1 MAPKPNIVLFI
12 THDQGQF
19 LGCYNTPATPNSLQT
34 PNLDRLAKDGIRF
47 TNYFCTAPQCS
58 PSRGS
63 IQTSLYP
70 HQNGLMGLVNRGWSL
85 PSSNKTI
92 PMYLREAGY
101 STHLIGLQHEARDV
115 NTLGYDTVSKRMKD
129 YRYDTNRMFS
139 EYESFLENHRNDEKP
154 FYLNIGIIE
163 IHRPFIIWSQVNDT
177 HSVKVPPFLPDN
189 NKVRKDL
196 SLFYGII
203 NPVDKVIGKIIE
215 ILERTGLKEKTLF
228 IYTTDHGSP
237 FPRAKCT
244 LYDPGIK
251 TLLIMNCPNQK
262 LFEGGKVFD
271 QMISN
276 IDLMPTLL
284 DFIGADIPGNI
295 EGKSFLPVLKNTT
308 LPFRSE
314 IFTEKNYHDLYD
326 PMRCV
331 RTKEFKYIRN
341 FEPSEY
347 LYQIPLDIERGLS
360 GQGIKDKIK
369 IQRAEEELY
378 DLKNDPNE
386 NTNLINDPTYE
397 AVLIELRQ
405 DLVSWMKK
413 TNDPLLRGKIMDGRQ
428 QPPKKY

>member
-1 MAPKPNIVLFI
+1 MTTKPNIILFI

-19 LGCYNTPATPNSLQT
+19 LGCYDTPTTPNSLQT
-34 PNLDRLAKDGIRF
+34 PNLDKLAKDGIRF

-85 PSSNKTI
+85 PPKNKTI

-115 NTLGYDTVSKRMKD
+115 KTLGYDTVSKRMKD

-139 EYESFLENHRNDEKP
+139 EYENFLKNHKNDEKP
-154 FYLNIGIIE
+154 FYLNIGTIE
-163 IHRPFIIWSQVNDT
+163 IHRPFIIWSQANDT
-177 HSVKVPPFLPDN
+177 YSVKVPPFLPDN
-189 NKVRKDL
+189 DKVRKDL

-203 NPVDKVIGKIIE
+203 NPVDEVIGKIID
-215 ILERTGLKEKTLF
+215 ILERTGLKENTLF

-251 TLLIMNCPNQK
+251 TLLIMNCPDQN
-262 LFEGGKVFD
+262 LFNSGKVLD

-276 IDLMPTLL
+276 IDLLPTLL
-284 DFIGADIPGNI
+284 DFIGADIPENI
-295 EGKSFLPVLKNTT
+295 EGKSFLLILKDATI
-308 LPFRSE
+308 PFRSE
-314 IFTEKNYHDLYD
+314 IFTEKSFHEIYD
-326 PMRCV
+326 PMRSV
-331 RTKEFKYIRN
+331 RTREFKYIRN
-341 FEPSEY
+341 FEPSET

-360 GQGIKDKIK
+360 GQELKDKIK
-369 IQRAEEELY
+369 TKRAEEELY

-386 NTNLINDPTYE
+386 NNNLINDPTYE
-397 AVLIELRQ
+397 AVSIELREI
-405 DLVSWMKK
+405 LINWMIE
-413 TNDPLLRGKIMDGRQ
+413 TNDSLLKGKIKERRQ

>member
-1 MAPKPNIVLFI
+1 MTKPNIILFI
-12 THDQGQF
+12 THDQGEF
-19 LGCYNTPATPNSLQT
+19 LKCYNTEKTPNSLTT
-34 PNLDRLAKDGIRF
+34 PNLDKLAKDGIRF

-70 HQNGLMGLVNRGWSL
+70 HQHGLMGLVNRGWSL
-85 PSSNKTI
+85 PSNKKTI

-115 NTLGYDTVSKRMKD
+115 KTLGYDTVSKRMKD

-139 EYESFLENHRNDEKP
+139 EYESFFEKHKNDEKP
-154 FYLNIGIIE
+154 FFLNIGTIE
-163 IHRPFIIWSQVNDT
+163 IHRPFVIWSQANG
-177 HSVKVPPFLPDN
+177 SYSAKIPPFLLDN
-189 NKVRKDL
+189 DKTRKDL

-203 NPVDKVIGKIIE
+203 NPVDEVIGKIIE
-215 ILERTGLKEKTLF
+215 ILEKTGLREKTLF

-251 TLLIMNCPNQK
+251 TLLIMNCPNHD
-262 LFEGGKVFD
+262 FFNGGRVFD

-276 IDLMPTLL
+276 IDLLPTLL
-284 DFIGADIPGNI
+284 DFIGVEIPENI
-295 EGKSFLPVLKNTT
+295 EGKSFLPVLKDTT
-308 LPFRSE
+308 IPFRSE
-314 IFTEKNYHDLYD
+314 IFTEKNFHEIYD
-326 PMRCV
+326 PIRSV

-360 GQGIKDKIK
+360 GQGLKDKIK
-369 IQRAEEELY
+369 EKRAEEELY

-386 NTNLINDPTYE
+386 NTNLIDVPAYE
-397 AVLIELRQ
+397 AVLMKLRQ
-405 DLVSWMKK
+405 NLVDWMKK
-413 TNDPLLRGKIMDGRQ
+413 TNDPLLKGKIKDRRQ

>member
-1 MAPKPNIVLFI
+1 
-12 THDQGQF
+12 
-19 LGCYNTPATPNSLQT
+19 
-34 PNLDRLAKDGIRF
+34 
-47 TNYFCTAPQCS
+47 
-58 PSRGS
+58 
-63 IQTSLYP
+63 
-70 HQNGLMGLVNRGWSL
+70 
-85 PSSNKTI
+85 
-92 PMYLREAGY
+92 
-101 STHLIGLQHEARDV
+101 
-115 NTLGYDTVSKRMKD
+115 
-129 YRYDTNRMFS
+129 
-139 EYESFLENHRNDEKP
+139 
-154 FYLNIGIIE
+154 
-163 IHRPFIIWSQVNDT
+163 
-177 HSVKVPPFLPDN
+177 
-189 NKVRKDL
+189 
-196 SLFYGII
+196 LFYGII
-203 NPVDKVIGKIIE
+203 NPVDEVIGKIIE
-215 ILERTGLKEKTLF
+215 ILEKTGLRENTLF

-251 TLLIMNCPNQK
+251 TLLIMACPNQN
-262 LFEGGKVFD
+262 LFNGGKVLD

-347 LYQIPLDIERGLS
+347 LYQIPLDIERGLF

>member
-1 MAPKPNIVLFI
+1 M
-12 THDQGQF
+12 
-19 LGCYNTPATPNSLQT
+19 TPNSLTT
-34 PNLDRLAKDGIRF
+34 PNLDNIAKTGIRF

-101 STHLIGLQHEARDV
+101 SAHLIGLQHETRDV

-154 FYLNIGIIE
+154 FYLNIGTIE
-163 IHRPFIIWSQVNDT
+163 IHRPFIIWSQANDMY
-177 HSVKVPPFLPDN
+177 SVKVPPFLPDN
-189 NKVRKDL
+189 DKVRKDL

-203 NPVDKVIGKIIE
+203 NPVDEVIGKIIE
-215 ILERTGLKEKTLF
+215 ILEKTGLKENTLF

-237 FPRAKCT
+237 FPRAKCM

-251 TLLIMNCPNQK
+251 TLLVMNLPNSH
-262 LFEGGKVFD
+262 LFNSGRVID

-284 DFIGADIPGNI
+284 DFIGAETPENI
-295 EGKSFLPVLKNTT
+295 EGKSFLPVLKDATV
-308 LPFRSE
+308 PFRSE
-314 IFTEKNYHDLYD
+314 IFTEKNFHEIYD
-326 PMRCV
+326 PLRSV
-331 RTKEFKYIRN
+331 RTKDFKYIRN

-360 GQGIKDKIK
+360 GQGLKDKIK
-369 IQRAEEELY
+369 MKRAEEELY

-386 NTNLINDPTYE
+386 LTNLIKDPDYE
-397 AVLIELRQ
+397 AVLIKLRQ
-405 DLVSWMKK
+405 KLVSWMKK
-413 TNDPLLRGKIMDGRQ
+413 TNDPLLKGKIKDERQ

>member
-1 MAPKPNIVLFI
+1 MTTKPNIILFI
-12 THDQGQF
+12 SHDQGQF

-34 PNLDRLAKDGIRF
+34 PNLDKLAKDGIRF

-92 PMYLREAGY
+92 PMYLRESGY

-115 NTLGYDTVSKRMKD
+115 NTLGYDSFSKRMKD
-129 YRYDTNRMFS
+129 YKYDTDRMFS

-154 FYLNIGIIE
+154 FYLNIGTIE
-163 IHRPFIIWSQVNDT
+163 IHRPFIIWSQANDNY
-177 HSVKVPPFLPDN
+177 SVKVPPFLPDN
-189 NKVRKDL
+189 DKVRKDL

-203 NPVDKVIGKIIE
+203 NPVDEIIGKIIE
-215 ILERTGLKEKTLF
+215 ILERTSLRENTLF

-251 TLLIMNCPNQK
+251 TLLIMNCPNQY
-262 LFEGGKVFD
+262 LFKGGKVLD

-276 IDLMPTLL
+276 IDLLPTLL
-284 DFIGADIPGNI
+284 DFIGAEIPENI
-295 EGKSFLPVLKNTT
+295 EGKSFLPVLKDTT
-308 LPFRSE
+308 IPFRSK
-314 IFTEKNYHDLYD
+314 IFTEKNFHEIYD
-326 PMRCV
+326 PLRSV

-360 GQGIKDKIK
+360 GQGLKDKIK
-369 IQRAEEELY
+369 MKRANEELY

-386 NTNLINDPTYE
+386 DTNLINDLAYE
-397 AVLIELRQ
+397 AVIIELRQ
-405 DLVSWMKK
+405 ALTNWMKK
-413 TNDPLLRGKIMDGRQ
+413 TNDPLLKGKIKDERR

>member
-1 MAPKPNIVLFI
+1 MAKPNIILFI

-19 LGCYNTPATPNSLQT
+19 LGCYNTPTTPNSLQT
-34 PNLDRLAKDGIRF
+34 PNLDKFAKGGVRF

-85 PSSNKTI
+85 PSRNKTI
-92 PMYLREAGY
+92 PMYLRKAGY

-115 NTLGYDTVSKRMKD
+115 KTLGYDSFSKRMKD
-129 YRYDTNRMFS
+129 YRYDTNRMFT
-139 EYESFLENHRNDEKP
+139 EYESFLEKHKNDEKP
-154 FYLNIGIIE
+154 FYLNIGTIE
-163 IHRPFIIWSQVNDT
+163 IHRPFVIWSQTN
-177 HSVKVPPFLPDN
+177 HNCSVKVPPFLPDN
-189 NKVRKDL
+189 DKVRKDL

-203 NPVDKVIGKIIE
+203 NPVDEVIGKIIE
-215 ILERTGLKEKTLF
+215 FLEKTGLRENTLF

-251 TLLIMNCPNQK
+251 TLLIMNCPNQN
-262 LFEGGKVFD
+262 LFNSEKVFD

-276 IDLMPTLL
+276 IDLLPTLL
-284 DFIGADIPGNI
+284 DFIGAEIPEKI
-295 EGKSFLPVLKNTT
+295 EGRSFLPVLKDTT
-308 LPFRSE
+308 IPFRSE
-314 IFTEKNYHDLYD
+314 IFTEKNFHEIYD
-326 PMRCV
+326 PLRSV
-331 RTKEFKYIRN
+331 RTKDFKYIRN
-341 FEPSEY
+341 FEPSKY
-347 LYQIPLDIERGLS
+347 LYQIPLYMERGLS
-360 GQGIKDKIK
+360 GQGLKDKIK
-369 IQRAEEELY
+369 MKRAEEELY

-386 NTNLINDPTYE
+386 VTNLINDLAYE

-405 DLVSWMKK
+405 KLVDWMNE
-413 TNDPLLRGKIMDGRQ
+413 TNDPLLKGKIKDGRQ

>member
-1 MAPKPNIVLFI
+1 MKKPNIILFI

-19 LGCYNTPATPNSLQT
+19 LKCYNTEKTPNSLQT
-34 PNLDRLAKDGIRF
+34 PNLDKLAKDGIRF

-85 PSSNKTI
+85 PTSNKTI

-115 NTLGYDTVSKRMKD
+115 KTLGYDSFSKRMKD

-139 EYESFLENHRNDEKP
+139 EYESFLKNHKNDEKP
-154 FYLNIGIIE
+154 FYLNIGTIE
-163 IHRPFIIWSQVNDT
+163 IHRPFIIWSQANDKI
-177 HSVKVPPFLPDN
+177 SVKVPPFLPDN
-189 NKVRKDL
+189 AITRKDL

-203 NPVDKVIGKIIE
+203 NPVDEVIGKIIE
-215 ILERTGLKEKTLF
+215 ILEQTGLRENTLF

-251 TLLIMNCPNQK
+251 TLLLMNYPNRN
-262 LFEGGKVFD
+262 LFNGGKVFD

-284 DFIGADIPGNI
+284 DFIGAEIPENI
-295 EGKSFLPVLKNTT
+295 EGKSFLPVLKDPTI
-308 LPFRSE
+308 PFRSE
-314 IFTEKNYHDLYD
+314 IYTEKNFHEIYD
-326 PMRCV
+326 PIRSV

-360 GQGIKDKIK
+360 GQGLKDKIK
-369 IQRAEEELY
+369 MKRAEEELY
-378 DLKNDPNE
+378 DLKNDPDE
-386 NTNLINDPTYE
+386 ITNLIDNPAYQT
-397 AVLIELRQ
+397 VLIKLRQ
-405 DLVSWMKK
+405 KLVNWMKK
-413 TNDPLLRGKIMDGRQ
+413 TNDPLLQGKIKDGRQ

>member
-1 MAPKPNIVLFI
+1 MKKPNIILFI

-34 PNLDRLAKDGIRF
+34 PNLDRLAKTGIRF

-85 PSSNKTI
+85 PSKNKTI
-92 PMYLREAGY
+92 PMYLRKAGY

-115 NTLGYDTVSKRMKD
+115 KTLGYDSISKRMKD

-139 EYESFLENHRNDEKP
+139 EYESFLEKHKNDEKP
-154 FYLNIGIIE
+154 FYLNIGTIE
-163 IHRPFIIWSQVNDT
+163 IHRPFVIWSQANDNY
-177 HSVKVPPFLPDN
+177 SVKVPPFLPDN
-189 NKVRKDL
+189 DKVRKDL
-196 SLFYGII
+196 SLYYGII
-203 NPVDKVIGKIIE
+203 NPVDETIGKIIE
-215 ILERTGLKEKTLF
+215 VLERTGLREKTLF

-251 TLLIMNCPNQK
+251 TLLIMNCPNRN

-284 DFIGADIPGNI
+284 DFIGAEIPENI

-308 LPFRSE
+308 IPFRSE
-314 IFTEKNYHDLYD
+314 IFTEKNFHEIYD
-326 PMRCV
+326 PLRSV
-331 RTKEFKYIRN
+331 RTKDFKYIRN

-347 LYQIPLDIERGLS
+347 LYQLPLDIERGLS
-360 GQGIKDKIK
+360 GQGLKDKIK
-369 IQRAEEELY
+369 TMRAEEELY

-386 NTNLINDPTYE
+386 NINLINDPAYE

-405 DLVSWMKK
+405 VLTNWMKK
-413 TNDPLLRGKIMDGRQ
+413 TNDPLLKGKIKDGRR

>member
-1 MAPKPNIVLFI
+1 MTKPNIILFI

-19 LGCYNTPATPNSLQT
+19 LGCYNTPTTPNSLQT
-34 PNLDRLAKDGIRF
+34 PNLDKLAKDGVRF

-63 IQTSLYP
+63 MQTSLFP

-85 PSSNKTI
+85 PSRNKTI

-115 NTLGYDTVSKRMKD
+115 KTLGYDTVSKRMKD

-139 EYESFLENHRNDEKP
+139 EYESFLEKHKNDEKP
-154 FYLNIGIIE
+154 FYLNIGTIE
-163 IHRPFIIWSQVNDT
+163 IHRPFVIWSQANDNYL
-177 HSVKVPPFLPDN
+177 VKVPPFLPDID
-189 NKVRKDL
+189 KVRKDIR
-196 SLFYGII
+196 LFYGII
-203 NPVDKVIGKIIE
+203 NPVDEAIGKIIE
-215 ILERTGLKEKTLF
+215 ILEKTGLREKTLF

-251 TLLIMNCPNQK
+251 TLLLMNYPNHN
-262 LFEGGKVFD
+262 LFNGGKVFD

-284 DFIGADIPGNI
+284 DFIGAEIPENI
-295 EGKSFLPVLKNTT
+295 EGKSFLPVLKDPTI
-308 LPFRSE
+308 PFRSE
-314 IFTEKNYHDLYD
+314 IYTEKNFHEIYD
-326 PMRCV
+326 PIRSV

-360 GQGIKDKIK
+360 GQGLKDKIK
-369 IQRAEEELY
+369 KKRAEEEIY

-386 NTNLINDPTYE
+386 NTNLIHIPAYE
-397 AVLIELRQ
+397 AVLIELRE
-405 DLVSWMKK
+405 LLINWMKK
-413 TNDPLLRGKIMDGRQ
+413 TNDPLLEGKIKDERQ

>member
-1 MAPKPNIVLFI
+1 MTTKPNIILFI

-19 LGCYNTPATPNSLQT
+19 LGCYDTPTTPNSLQT
-34 PNLDRLAKDGIRF
+34 PNLDKLAKDGIRF

-101 STHLIGLQHEARDV
+101 STHLIGLQHEARNV

-139 EYESFLENHRNDEKP
+139 EYESFFEKHKNDEKP
-154 FYLNIGIIE
+154 FYLNIGTIE
-163 IHRPFIIWSQVNDT
+163 IHRPFVIWSQVNNNY
-177 HSVKVPPFLPDN
+177 SVKVPPFLPN
-189 NKVRKDL
+189 NDKVRKDL

-203 NPVDKVIGKIIE
+203 NPVDEIIGKIVE
-215 ILERTGLKEKTLF
+215 VLERTGLKEDTLF

-251 TLLIMNCPNQK
+251 TLLIMNCSNQN
-262 LFEGGKVFD
+262 LFNGGRIFD

-276 IDLMPTLL
+276 IDLLPTLL
-284 DFIGADIPGNI
+284 DFIGEEIPENI
-295 EGKSFLPVLKNTT
+295 EGKSFLPILKENTT
-308 LPFRSE
+308 LFRSE
-314 IFTEKNYHDLYD
+314 IFTEKNYHEIYD
-326 PMRCV
+326 PLRSV

-360 GQGIKDKIK
+360 GQGLKDKIK
-369 IQRAEEELY
+369 AKRAEEELY

-386 NTNLINDPTYE
+386 NNNLINDPVYE
-397 AVLIELRQ
+397 AVLIELRE
-405 DLVSWMKK
+405 LLINWMKK
-413 TNDPLLRGKIMDGRQ
+413 TNDPLLEGKIKDERR

>member
-1 MAPKPNIVLFI
+1 MKKPNIILFI

-19 LGCYNTPATPNSLQT
+19 LKCYNTPATPNSLKT
-34 PNLDRLAKDGIRF
+34 PNLDKLAKDGIRF

-85 PSSNKTI
+85 PSRNRTI

-101 STHLIGLQHEARDV
+101 STHLIGLQHEAIDV
-115 NTLGYDTVSKRMKD
+115 KTLGYDTVSKRMKD

-154 FYLNIGIIE
+154 FFLNIGTIE
-163 IHRPFIIWSQVNDT
+163 IHRPFVIWSQANDT
-177 HSVKVPPFLPDN
+177 YSVKVPPFLPDN
-189 NKVRKDL
+189 DKVRKDL
-196 SLFYGII
+196 SLYYGII
-203 NPVDKVIGKIIE
+203 NPVDEIIGKIIE
-215 ILERTGLKEKTLF
+215 ILERTGLRENTLF

-251 TLLIMNCPNQK
+251 ILLVMNCPNQK
-262 LFEGGKVFD
+262 LFNGGQVFK

-276 IDLMPTLL
+276 IDLLPTLL
-284 DFIGADIPGNI
+284 DFIGAQIPEKI
-295 EGKSFLPVLKNTT
+295 EGKSFLPVLKDTT

-314 IFTEKNYHDLYD
+314 IFTEKNYHDMYD
-326 PMRCV
+326 PLRSV
-331 RTKEFKYIRN
+331 RTRAFKYIRN
-341 FEPSEY
+341 FEPCEY

-360 GQGIKDKIK
+360 GQELKDKIK
-369 IQRAEEELY
+369 MKRAEEELY
-378 DLKNDPNE
+378 DLEKDPNE
-386 NTNLINDPTYE
+386 VNNLVNNPTYE
-397 AVLIELRQ
+397 NTLFVLRQ
-405 DLVSWMKK
+405 KLLDWMKE
-413 TNDPLLRGKIMDGRQ
+413 TNDPLLNGKIKDERLISS
-428 QPPKKY
+428 KL

>member
-85 PSSNKTI
+85 PSNNKTI
-92 PMYLREAGY
+92 PMYLRESGY

-129 YRYDTNRMFS
+129 YRYDTNRLFS

-154 FYLNIGIIE
+154 FYLNIGTIE
-163 IHRPFIIWSQVNDT
+163 IHRPFVIWSQANDNY
-177 HSVKVPPFLPDN
+177 SVKVPPFLPDN
-189 NKVRKDL
+189 DKVRKDL

-203 NPVDKVIGKIIE
+203 NPVDEAIGKIIE
-215 ILERTGLKEKTLF
+215 VLERTGLREKTLF

-251 TLLIMNCPNQK
+251 TLLIMNCPNQY
-262 LFEGGKVFD
+262 LFKGGKVLD

-276 IDLMPTLL
+276 IDLLPTLL
-284 DFIGADIPGNI
+284 DFIGAEIPENI
-295 EGKSFLPVLKNTT
+295 EGKSFLPVLKDPTV
-308 LPFRSE
+308 LFRSE
-314 IFTEKNYHDLYD
+314 IFTEKNFHEIYD
-326 PMRCV
+326 PLRSV

-360 GQGIKDKIK
+360 GQGLKDKIK
-369 IQRAEEELY
+369 MKRANEELY

-386 NTNLINDPTYE
+386 DTNLINNPAYK
-397 AVLIELRQ
+397 AILIGLRQ
-405 DLVSWMKK
+405 ALTNWMKK
-413 TNDPLLRGKIMDGRQ
+413 TNDPLLKGKIKDERR

>member
-1 MAPKPNIVLFI
+1 MTKPNIILFI
-12 THDQGQF
+12 THDQGEF
-19 LGCYNTPATPNSLQT
+19 LKCYNTEKTPNSLTT
-34 PNLDRLAKDGIRF
+34 PNLDKLAKDGIRF

-85 PSSNKTI
+85 PSSSKTI
-92 PMYLREAGY
+92 PMYLRESGY

-115 NTLGYDTVSKRMKD
+115 KTLGYDSFSKRMKD

-139 EYESFLENHRNDEKP
+139 EYETFLEKHKNDEKP
-154 FYLNIGIIE
+154 FYLNIGTIE
-163 IHRPFIIWSQVNDT
+163 IHRPFVIWSHANDNY
-177 HSVKVPPFLPDN
+177 SVKVPPFLPDN
-189 NKVRKDL
+189 VKVRKDL

-203 NPVDKVIGKIIE
+203 NPVDEAIGKIIE
-215 ILERTGLKEKTLF
+215 ILEKTGLRENTLF

-251 TLLIMNCPNQK
+251 TLLIMNCPNQN
-262 LFEGGKVFD
+262 LFKGGKVLD

-284 DFIGADIPGNI
+284 DFIGAEIPENI
-295 EGKSFLPVLKNTT
+295 EGKSFLPVLKDNTI
-308 LPFRSE
+308 PFRSE
-314 IFTEKNYHDLYD
+314 IFTEKNFHEIYD
-326 PMRCV
+326 PLRSV

-360 GQGIKDKIK
+360 GQGLKEKIK
-369 IQRAEEELY
+369 LKRVNEEFY
-378 DLKNDPNE
+378 DLKNDPDE
-386 NTNLINDPTYE
+386 ITNLINDTAYD
-397 AVLIELRQ
+397 AVLIDLRQ
-405 DLVSWMKK
+405 NLVNWMKK
-413 TNDPLLRGKIMDGRQ
+413 TKDPLLKGKIKDGRQ
-428 QPPKKY
+428 QPQKKY